1 MSAFSTFQTQ
11 TLTSTANINLK
22 KVKSAM
28 DILAL
33 GSKGYKSVLTAY
45 PVIAPVSEI
54 KSKCK
59 KV

>member
-33 GSKGYKSVLTAY
+33 GYKGYKSVLTAY
-45 PVIAPVSEI
+45 PVIAPVN
-54 KSKCK
+54 
-59 KV
+59 